1 MPLYS
6 YYPNNSSAE
15 DQDLEKKIFRHSL
28 LLPALFVGLFWLVK
42 LIEIGLGV
50 SFTKGG
56 VFPHHLK
63 GLHGILTSPF
73 IHSGFSHLVSN
84 SVPFFILLFVLVYYY
99 RSFSYRIF
107 WQIYLLS
114 GICVWIV
121 GREAWHI
128 GASGVVYGLAAFHLV
143 SGIIRND
150 VRLLTISVVVVFLYG
165 GMVWGIFPIN
175 PDISWESHLWGSV
188 SGVILAFYY
197 RKYNIRRN
205 PFDWEDDEEDE
216 PEEAEAKAEAEESW
230 QRQEAESSLK
240 EKEEAE
246 NSRHGQET
254 GGSRKEV
261 KEKTEAGNQVSLT
274 RPISP
279 PAFNS
284 TSTHSINPDDD
295 AKAENESNK

>member
-6 YYPNNSSAE
+6 YYPHNSSAE
-15 DQDLEKKIFRHSL
+15 DDELEKKIFRHSL
-28 LLPALFVGLFWLVK
+28 LFPALFVGLLWLVK
-42 LIEIGLGV
+42 LVEIGLGL
-50 SFTKGG
+50 SFVKGG

-84 SVPFFILLFVLVYYY
+84 SVPFFILLFVLVYFY

-114 GICVWIV
+114 GICVWIF

-128 GASGVVYGLAAFHLV
+128 GASGVVYGLAAFHFV

-165 GMVWGIFPIN
+165 GMVWGMFPIN
-175 PDISWESHLWGSV
+175 PDVSWESHLWGAV
-188 SGVILAFYY
+188 SGVLLALYY

-205 PFDWEDDEEDE
+205 QFDWEEDE
-216 PEEAEAKAEAEESW
+216 EEAEAEAEAEE
-230 QRQEAESSLK
+230 K
-240 EKEEAE
+240 EKK
-246 NSRHGQET
+246 SRQQQEVV
-254 GGSRKEV
+254 GSRKEA
-261 KEKTEAGNQVSLT
+261 EAEIEGLKPSENDKVSST
-274 RPISP
+274 RQISP
-279 PAFNS
+279 MDFNS
-284 TSTHSINPDDD
+284 TATHTIKPD
-295 AKAENESNK
+295 KGTKTENDNNK

>member
-6 YYPNNSSAE
+6 YYPHNSSAE
-15 DQDLEKKIFRHSL
+15 DDELEKKIFKHSL
-28 LLPALFVGLFWLVK
+28 LFPALIVGLFWLVK
-42 LIEIGLGV
+42 LIEISLGL
-50 SFTKGG
+50 SFVKGG

-84 SVPFFILLFVLVYYY
+84 SVPFFILLFVLVYFY

-114 GICVWIV
+114 GICVWIF

-128 GASGVVYGLAAFHLV
+128 GASGVVYGLAAFHFV

-165 GMVWGIFPIN
+165 GMIWGMFPIN
-175 PDISWESHLWGSV
+175 PDVSWESHLWGAV
-188 SGVILAFYY
+188 SGVLLALYY

-205 PFDWEDDEEDE
+205 QFDWEEEE
-216 PEEAEAKAEAEESW
+216 EEEEAEAEKKSS
-230 QRQEAESSLK
+230 QRQELAGSFKE

-246 NSRHGQET
+246 ANEEE
-254 GGSRKEV
+254 KAEE
-261 KEKTEAGNQVSLT
+261 KEKIVRLQSSENDKVSST
-274 RPISP
+274 RQILPMD
-279 PAFNS
+279 FNS
-284 TSTHSINPDDD
+284 TATHTTKSNDDT
-295 AKAENESNK
+295 KNENDNNK

>member
-6 YYPNNSSAE
+6 YYPHNSSAE
-15 DQDLEKKIFRHSL
+15 DRDLEKKIFRYSL
-28 LLPALFVGLFWLVK
+28 LFPALFVGLFWLVK
-42 LIEIGLGV
+42 LIEISLGL
-50 SFTKGG
+50 SFVKGG

-84 SVPFFILLFVLVYYY
+84 SVPFFILLFVLVYFY

-114 GICVWIV
+114 GISVWIF

-128 GASGVVYGLAAFHLV
+128 GASGVVYGLAAFHFV

-165 GMVWGIFPIN
+165 GMVWGMFPIN
-175 PDISWESHLWGSV
+175 PDISWESHLWGAV
-188 SGVILAFYY
+188 SGVLLALYY

-205 PFDWEDDEEDE
+205 QFDWEEDEE
-216 PEEAEAKAEAEESW
+216 EEEEEKEDAQKSS
-230 QRQEAESSLK
+230 QRQEVV
-240 EKEEAE
+240 
-246 NSRHGQET
+246 
-254 GGSRKEV
+254 GSRKEAE
-261 KEKTEAGNQVSLT
+261 EKAKAEIEKLKLSENDKVSST
-274 RPISP
+274 GQISP
-279 PAFNS
+279 MDFNS
-284 TSTHSINPDDD
+284 TATHTIKSNEDT
-295 AKAENESNK
+295 KTENDHNK